1 MLLWFLVWYYCN
13 ETDLVLL
20 PSFFID
26 LANCFINKQNYVW
39 VMPSPVLPNEPAAI
53 TKSKILTPRL
63 QRPITYIGE
72 LGLLLIFLTQTPS
85 TSLFRNAMGKDS
97 DDPINYVD
105 LD

>member
-1 MLLWFLVWYYCN
+1 MMFLLCSQFNFSSHGQSCYK
-13 ETDLVLL
+13 DLPKL
-20 PSFFID
+20 S
-26 LANCFINKQNYVW
+26 
-39 VMPSPVLPNEPAAI
+39 STI